1 MNRRNFTQWA
11 CAAGIASVG
20 SSSLAG
26 KSVQPNLL
34 IIHTD
39 EHNFRTLGCYREQ
52 LSEDQAFVWGKG
64 VKVDTPNIDSIAH
77 EGALCTSFYATSPVC
92 TPSRASFVSGLYP
105 VATGS
110 PVNDMPMYDNIV
122 TFAETLK
129 RNGYST
135 SYVGKWHLDGDA
147 KPGFAPKR
155 HFGWDDNR
163 YMINRGHWKLLQ
175 DTATGPA
182 LVGNYN
188 EKTENYKYDIEKAT
202 LESFTTDFL
211 ADRTIGIIERDK
223 AKPFCLM
230 LSLPDPHGPNT
241 VRAPYDTMYTNL
253 VFKNPRT
260 MDVDEGTMPKWVNL
274 QGKNAVRVLNQA
286 QLARYFGMV
295 KCIDDNV
302 GKILKYLKSQGLDK
316 NTIVVFTSDH
326 GDLMGEHKKDNK
338 GLPYET
344 SACIPFVIRYPGMIL
359 PGKRI
364 DTAYTTA
371 DFAPTILNIMAAQGP
386 FPAYH
391 GKDASADFL
400 GPDKEVRTERI
411 VYITNA
417 NQRWVAAVNHRYKL
431 VLSPDDKPW
440 LFDLEKDP
448 DEITNFYDNPE
459 YKEVAEKFQAELIEQ
474 MKRYDEPI
482 LAAGSLIYDSSTAI
496 EEQTKGGK
504 KAKGDS
510 SGVVLEPLDESES
523 TYLIDAEN
531 ISKDAMSGKPGKWT
545 RALTVPAGCFNKN
558 STYELVLDWES
569 KGLAADSEFF
579 ANFTGDKTDKS
590 QKQTALWQGAAG
602 ETGTVSKVLTTGDSD
617 QWQLA
622 VGIKGAGHLV
632 VKRIRISRK

>member
-1 MNRRNFTQWA
+1 MNRRNFTRWV
-11 CAAGIASVG
+11 CAAGIATIG
-20 SSSLAG
+20 SASLAG

-52 LSEDQAFVWGKG
+52 LSEDQAFVWGTG

-110 PVNDMPMYDNIV
+110 PVNDMPMHDNIV
-122 TFAETLK
+122 TFAEILK

-175 DTATGPA
+175 DTASGPA
-182 LVGNYN
+182 LIGSYN
-188 EKTENYKYDIEKAT
+188 EKSENYKYDISEAT
-202 LESFTTDFL
+202 PESFTTDFL
-211 ADRTIGIIERDK
+211 ADHAIGIIERDK

-230 LSLPDPHGPNT
+230 VSIPDPHGPNT

-253 VFKNPRT
+253 VFKNPRS
-260 MDVDEGTMPKWVNL
+260 MDVDEGAMPKWVNL
-274 QGKNAVRVLNQA
+274 KGKNAVRELNQA
-286 QLARYFGMV
+286 QMARYFGMV

-302 GKILKYLKSQGLDK
+302 GKILEYLKSQGLEK

-344 SACIPFVIRYPGMIL
+344 SACIPFIIRYPGKIL
-359 PGKRI
+359 PGKVI
-364 DTAYTTA
+364 DTACTTA
-371 DFAPTILNIMAAQGP
+371 DFAPTILGMMGAAGP

-400 GPDKEVRTERI
+400 GPEKEVRSERI

-417 NQRWVAAVNHRYKL
+417 GNRWVAAVNHRYKL
-431 VLSPDDKPW
+431 VLSPDDDPW

-474 MKRYDEPI
+474 MKRYNEPA
-482 LAAGSLIYDSSTAI
+482 LHAVNLVYETGGS
-496 EEQTKGGK
+496 GGK
-504 KAKGDS
+504 KPASAPALQSSTGYLLDS
-510 SGVVLEPLDESES
+510 GNLSVE
-523 TYLIDAEN
+523 
-531 ISKDAMSGKPGKWT
+531 GKAGKWN
-545 RALTVPAGCFNKN
+545 RALTVPAGSFAPN
-558 STYELVLDWES
+558 SIYELVLEWES
-569 KGLAADSEFF
+569 KGLAEDADFF
-579 ANFTGDKTDKS
+579 VNFIGDKMGKGQRQLETWKDS
-590 QKQTALWQGAAG
+590 AG
-602 ETGTVSKVLTTGDSD
+602 ETGTIRKVLTTDGSG
-617 QWQLA
+617 QWQLT
-622 VGIKGAGHLV
+622 VGVRGAGHLV